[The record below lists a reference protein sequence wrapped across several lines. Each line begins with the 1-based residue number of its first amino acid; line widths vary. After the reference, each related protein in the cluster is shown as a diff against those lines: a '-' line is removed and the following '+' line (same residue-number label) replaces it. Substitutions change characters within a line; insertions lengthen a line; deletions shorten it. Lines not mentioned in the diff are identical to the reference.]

1 MLQLNFS
8 DACAIPADDGG
19 SVILT
24 GGVKTPRLVTRYSA
38 GGWVEDMP
46 RMAVGRGRH
55 GCSGFLKDNEQVM
68 DNNFYLD
75 LTSFRLQRAYSGAA
89 GDRGRHRSGD
99 LPWHGHH

>member
-46 RMAVGRGRH
+46 RMVVGRGRH
-55 GCSGFLKDNEQVM
+55 GCSSFLKDNEQVM
-68 DNNFYLD
+68 RWTITFISTCPALD
-75 LTSFRLQRAYSGAA
+75 YK
-89 GDRGRHRSGD
+89 
-99 LPWHGHH
+99 